1 MRFLVDASLSP
12 VVVQALTD
20 GGHEAVHVV
29 DVLRLDAPD
38 EAIFDLAAHERRVI
52 VAADTDFGEIV
63 ARRRTMFPS
72 LVLFYRQVGRRP
84 IEQGQTLLAQL
95 DDVEA
100 ELSQGAIVVIEDER
114 IRIRSLPI
122 LPTDKDR

>member
-1 MRFLVDASLSP
+1 VRFLVDASLSP
-12 VVVQALTD
+12 VVVQALAD
-20 GGHEAVHVV
+20 SGHEAVHVG

-38 EAIFDLAAHERRVI
+38 EAIFDLAVHERRVI

-63 ARRRTMFPS
+63 ARRGTTLPS
-72 LVLFYRQVGRRP
+72 LVLFHRQVGRRP
-84 IEQGQTLLAQL
+84 IEQAQTLLAQL

-122 LPTDKDR
+122 LPTDEDR

>member
-1 MRFLVDASLSP
+1 VRFLVDASLSP
-12 VVVQALTD
+12 VVVQALAD
-20 GGHEAVHVV
+20 GGHEAVHVG

-52 VAADTDFGEIV
+52 VAADTDFSEIV
-63 ARRRTMFPS
+63 ARRRTTLPS
-72 LVLFYRQVGRRP
+72 LVLFHRQVGRRP
-84 IEQGQTLLAQL
+84 IEQAQTLLAQL

-100 ELSQGAIVVIEDER
+100 ELAQGAIVVIEDER

-122 LPTDKDR
+122 LPTDEDR